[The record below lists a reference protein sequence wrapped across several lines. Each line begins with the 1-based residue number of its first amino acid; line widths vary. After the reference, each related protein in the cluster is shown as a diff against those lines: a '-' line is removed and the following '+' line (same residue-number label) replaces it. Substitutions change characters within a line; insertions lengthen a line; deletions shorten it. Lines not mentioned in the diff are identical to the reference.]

1 MSMAYTPKNQVRS
14 RHTHAAFPTLPI
26 DEIVQ
31 CLPGLDC
38 MVTEEE
44 LLRPTGKFVQSM
56 YAQIATSLLGINR
69 ESMAPALAACAA
81 GTEHP
86 ETQEDARMLFAL
98 QKPLYDLFVASG
110 VSDYNISDILKPSPE
125 RLRVQL
131 SAIINY
137 ARFREIREKWYEKMS
152 EELNEEEEARTMRL
166 KNQEEKLRRKVELIA
181 LIGDSPDQDLV
192 EQHRINDGRKSELKR
207 LHDQNLQLND
217 ERERN
222 KADLR
227 EVVSRLRH
235 KHQLMESLRE
245 EVARLNSYVVDDPNN
260 LQQEVVEL
268 SKRVKERETVRGMLG
283 ERVQKLDMSVDAFKD
298 FQVDVSSCLSA
309 FQKLNDE
316 QEAHSKAARKIT
328 TQKEL
333 LEHVGINSR
342 QAESRR
348 DVLQQEIEAAESKIA
363 RIQQDMS
370 ESDRQTSRRMEGL
383 RRQIGTLDA
392 ERALVVQQNNTAQ
405 KRLAELENDMA
416 TERDRYEA
424 QLKMA
429 RDEAEKLQTQFREY
443 FVEVGRRLD

>member
-1 MSMAYTPKNQVRS
+1 
-14 RHTHAAFPTLPI
+14 
-26 DEIVQ
+26 
-31 CLPGLDC
+31 
-38 MVTEEE
+38 
-44 LLRPTGKFVQSM
+44 
-56 YAQIATSLLGINR
+56 
-69 ESMAPALAACAA
+69 
-81 GTEHP
+81 
-86 ETQEDARMLFAL
+86 
-98 QKPLYDLFVASG
+98 
-110 VSDYNISDILKPSPE
+110 
-125 RLRVQL
+125 
-131 SAIINY
+131 
-137 ARFREIREKWYEKMS
+137 MS

-181 LIGDSPDQDLV
+181 LIGDTPDQDLV
-192 EQHRINDGRKSELKR
+192 EQHRINDSRKSELKR

-222 KADLR
+222 KAELR
-227 EVVSRLRH
+227 VVVNRLRH
-235 KHQLMESLRE
+235 KHQLMESLQE
-245 EVARLNSYVVDDPNN
+245 EVARLNSYVVDNPKN
-260 LQQEVVEL
+260 LQEEVVEL
-268 SKRVKERETVRGMLG
+268 SKRVKERETVRRMLG
-283 ERVQKLDMSVDAFKD
+283 ERVQKLDLSVDSFKD

-309 FQKLNDE
+309 FQKLSDE
-316 QEAHSKAARKIT
+316 QEAHSKAVRKIT

-342 QAESRR
+342 QAEGRR

-370 ESDRQTSRRMEGL
+370 ESDRQTSRRMEEL

-429 RDEAEKLQTQFREY
+429 REEAEKLQTQFREY
-443 FVEVGRRLD
+443 FVEVGRRLN